1 MDDHHYEERKRD
13 RFANN
18 SLYFSSYFCSSKP
31 FVLPSSILPLWV
43 WSMLQAVKR
52 FHQYKMS
59 ARSSTTLFWYKTLI
73 GSLIIRLAL
82 KQTQPV
88 SLFVLCRCAVDMNHS
103 ERSGLLKGRREQRRQ
118 KWWIAFLDH
127 FHLQH
132 SSLLTCVNV
141 CETLRETAQVNMYES
156 II

>member
-13 RFANN
+13 TFANN

-31 FVLPSSILPLWV
+31 FVLPSSILSLWV
-43 WSMLQAVKR
+43 WSLLQAVRR

-59 ARSSTTLFWYKTLI
+59 ARSDTLI

-88 SLFVLCRCAVDMNHS
+88 SRFVSCRCAVDMKHS

-118 KWWIAFLDH
+118 EWWIAFSDH
-127 FHLQH
+127 FRQLAV
-132 SSLLTCVNV
+132 LTCVNV
-141 CETLRETAQVNMYES
+141 CETLRETAQVNMYE
-156 II
+156 